1 MKKVISQLLFFC
13 LLIVF
18 CISGYYLFQYGKEEF
33 QVYELE
39 EHLEEEK
46 QSLIEGENDF
56 TKLLKENPDTVGWIM
71 IPGTEIDYPV
81 VQTDDDSYYLT
92 HDYNK
97 AESGHG
103 SIFMD
108 YRNSAN
114 VSDKHTILYGHN
126 MRDGTMFHDLNEYK
140 NLDFLSK
147 HRYIEYRNLNG
158 IYRWEIFST
167 YSTNV
172 DFDYLQTEFVSND
185 VFLSFINNLLTHS
198 QFDSYE
204 MDLKEE
210 DRILTLSTCC
220 NDIENGR
227 RVVHARLIEEVE

>member
-33 QVYELE
+33 QAYELE

>member
-172 DFDYLQTEFVSND
+172 DFDYLQTEFVSNV
-185 VFLSFINNLLTHS
+185 VFFSFINNLLTHS

-210 DRILTLSTCC
+210 DRI
-220 NDIENGR
+220 
-227 RVVHARLIEEVE
+227 

>member
-227 RVVHARLIEEVE
+227 RVVHARLIEEVK